1 MVAAHVLDERRP
13 DGTLTRTSWLVDG
26 RASSLFAVL
35 AGVSLVLL
43 HRRTSRA
50 GLAVRALLVALL
62 GLALGELG
70 TGLAIIL
77 TYYGLLFLLGLP
89 FLGLRARA
97 LFAWAAAWVV
107 VAPSVSHLVRPH
119 LAPRSGPSPA
129 FDQLANPG
137 HLLAELLL
145 TGYYP
150 CLPWL
155 AYLLLGMAIGR
166 CDLRSRSVQNRLV
179 IGGLAVAVVAFVV
192 SRSFTE
198 QSWVLR
204 RLVPDATRYGDVSTA
219 DAFVNAI
226 SGGMHGTTPA
236 GGSWAW
242 LLVVAPHSST
252 PFDLLETGASAALV
266 IGLCL
271 WLVAWLGDGSRR
283 VVAIVFG
290 AGTMTLSLYSLQV
303 VMRTEQVWPAEEPS
317 SFGWHVLVLLSVGAV
332 FVALRWRGPLEAAV
346 GWISAACATRLPG
359 RYPSPSEPRPPPSG
373 RTPPRR

>member
-1 MVAAHVLDERRP
+1 MVAAHVLDERSP
-13 DGTLTRTSWLVDG
+13 DGTLTRTSWVVDG
-26 RASSLFAVL
+26 RASALFAVL

-62 GLALGELG
+62 GLALGELE

-107 VAPSVSHLVRPH
+107 VAPVVSHLVRPH

-166 CDLRSRSVQNRLV
+166 CDLRSRSVQTRLV
-179 IGGLAVAVVAFVV
+179 VGGLAVAVVAFVV

-198 QSWVLR
+198 QPWVLH
-204 RLVPDATRYGDVSTA
+204 RLVPDAARYGDVSTA

-242 LLVVAPHSST
+242 LLVVAPHSGT
-252 PFDLLETGASAALV
+252 PFDLLVTGASAALV

-271 WLVAWLGDGSRR
+271 WLVAWLGDRSRR
-283 VVAIVFG
+283 AVAIVFG
-290 AGTMTLSLYSLQV
+290 AGTMTLSLYSLHV
-303 VMRTEQVWPAEEPS
+303 VMRTERIWPAEEPS
-317 SFGWHVLVLLSVGAV
+317 SFGWHVLVLLSVGAL
-332 FVALRWRGPLEAAV
+332 FVAARQRGPLEAAV
-346 GWISAACATRLPG
+346 GAISAAGAIRSPG
-359 RYPSPSEPRPPPSG
+359 RYPSPSGPQPPPSG
-373 RTPPRR
+373 RTRPRR